1 MSRKIKQEIVSHLE
15 ENLKTSKGIYFTNY
29 SGLNVSQ
36 MTDLRNQF
44 RNENVAFKISKNTL
58 TKIAFKNVDM
68 ASVDDILVGQVAIA
82 YSFEDA
88 SAPARVIKK
97 FAKENENLEVLG
109 IIFEGKRFEGVEFE
123 KIATLPSRE
132 ELYSKLLSGLSQP
145 MSSLAST
152 LNGAMGKLVGV
163 LENLKSTKS

>member
-1 MSRKIKQEIVSHLE
+1 MSRKIKQEIVSYLE

-36 MTDLRNQF
+36 MTELRNQF
-44 RNENVAFKISKNTL
+44 RSENVAFKISKNTL
-58 TKIAFKNVDM
+58 AKIAFKNADM

-82 YSFEDA
+82 FSFEDA

-123 KIATLPSRE
+123 KIANLPSRE

-145 MSSLAST
+145 MSNLA
-152 LNGAMGKLVGV
+152 
-163 LENLKSTKS
+163 

>member
-1 MSRKIKQEIVSHLE
+1 MSKKIKEDIVSYLE
-15 ENLKTSKGIYFTNY
+15 NNLKMSKGIYFTSY
-29 SGLNVSQ
+29 TGLNVSQ

-44 RNENVAFKISKNTL
+44 RDENVTFKISKNTL
-58 TKIAFKNVDM
+58 TKIAFKNTDLTN
-68 ASVDDILVGQVAIA
+68 VDDILVGQVAIA

-109 IIFEGKRFEGVEFE
+109 ILFEGKRFEGVEFE
-123 KIATLPSRE
+123 KIASLPSRE
-132 ELYSKLLSGLSQP
+132 DLYAKLLSGLSQP
-145 MSSLAST
+145 MSGLAST
-152 LNGAMGKLVGV
+152 LNGAMGKLAGL